1 MDKQGVLKGLRVVD
15 FGQYIAGPLAALIL
29 GDYGADVIH
38 IDPPGGP
45 RWDGYKANAVLAR
58 GKRNIILDL
67 KKDEDLA
74 IDCFMKGYSN
84 ALQMETQQYV
94 EKRIETIFK
103 NIFDIEG
110 GYYTECTKEN
120 QEKWMRFLRFET
132 MLKRLAYRKDKQDE
146 KARKALAK
154 LLENSGFDRNGPIEE
169 RLKIL

>member
-1 MDKQGVLKGLRVVD
+1 MRHFTKTHNDLKWLFPVAETDKEAEKIFESDEEQAKSLLSLAGVK
-15 FGQYIAGPLAALIL
+15 
-29 GDYGADVIH
+29 
-38 IDPPGGP
+38 
-45 RWDGYKANAVLAR
+45 
-58 GKRNIILDL
+58 

-84 ALQMETQQYV
+84 ALQMETSRYV

-103 NIFDIEG
+103 NIFDIKG
-110 GYYTECTKEN
+110 GSYSECSEKN

-169 RLKIL
+169 RLKLF